1 MASPEKCDI
10 SQQKCVPCEG
20 GVQALTPQ
28 EAQALLPQVPG
39 WELAKEGKAIRRRY
53 KFKNFAAA
61 LKFVNSVGAVAEK
74 EGHHPDIQL
83 GWGYAEFLM
92 WTHSI
97 GGLHGNDFIMAN
109 KINALFD
116 AI

>member
-1 MASPEKCDI
+1 MGSPEKCDI

-20 GVQALTPQ
+20 GVEPLTTEQ
-28 EAQALLPQVPG
+28 AQALLDNLPG
-39 WELAKEGKAIRRRY
+39 WEFTKEGKAIRRRF
-53 KFKNFAAA
+53 KFKNFSGA
-61 LKFVNSVGAVAEK
+61 LKFVNSVGVEAEK
-74 EGHHPDIQL
+74 EGHHPDIKL
-83 GWGYAEFLM
+83 GWGYAEFVM
-92 WTHSI
+92 STHSI